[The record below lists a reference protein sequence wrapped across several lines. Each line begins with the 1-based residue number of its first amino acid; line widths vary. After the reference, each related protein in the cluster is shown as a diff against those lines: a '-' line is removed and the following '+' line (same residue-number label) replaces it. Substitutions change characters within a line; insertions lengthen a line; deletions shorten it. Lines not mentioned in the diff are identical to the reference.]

1 LPPHSTTNYI
11 STLVLWQVKDL
22 FTQQLVKQQLGRS
35 STVNLTLHLTDDTQ
49 LRAHGYIADGTLFA
63 EVCWDVPLAD
73 SSLGQGTL
81 WGTPEALRRLAE
93 LATQAAVQAEEEVC
107 WHAHQAATAVRKEGR
122 VA

>member
-1 LPPHSTTNYI
+1 L
-11 STLVLWQVKDL
+11 TL
-22 FTQQLVKQQLGRS
+22 KQQLGRN
-35 STVNLTLHLTDDTQ
+35 STVNLTLHLTDDTL

-93 LATQAAVQAEEEVC
+93 LATQAAVQAEEEAC